1 MTFPLGY
8 NGILSGLLCG
18 LIFGFALER
27 AGFASACKLTAQLR
41 FKDWAVFNVMFTAI
55 LVAAFGMYL
64 LQLAGLLRMDEV
76 YVPTTYL
83 WATALGGVGVGAGM
97 AIGGYCPGTSVVGF
111 MSGKIDGLVF
121 FIGIIIGTWVFA
133 GAYDNLLP
141 MLEAA
146 PGPEAQTLSQ
156 LLHVP
161 DLVVLLGLTAVAAV
175 VGWFTARTP
184 AASCPVPGDSL

>member
-55 LVAAFGMYL
+55 LVAAFGMYFL
-64 LQLAGLLRMDEV
+64 EMAGVLSKDQV

-121 FIGIIIGTWVFA
+121 FLGIIIGTWVFA
-133 GAYDNLLP
+133 GAYDDLLP

-161 DLVVLLGLTAVAAV
+161 DWVVLLALTAVAAV
-175 VGWFTARTP
+175 VGWFTARP
-184 AASCPVPGDSL
+184 VAARRPVSGESS